1 MKPTDDRSILDKFRK
16 ILLAILALG
25 MAGTLTELLLLE
37 HTEDLVQWV
46 PMILLG
52 AAGAVL
58 IWQSVSESSA
68 SLQLMRWLMCGFVAA
83 GVAGVYFHF
92 RGSAEFKLESQPNLA
107 GMALFWQA
115 IRAKTPPFLAPG
127 AMVQLGLLGL
137 LYVYKHPLLK
147 QRKEEGD

>member
-1 MKPTDDRSILDKFRK
+1 MNSTDDRFLLNKFRK
-16 ILLAILALG
+16 ILLVILVLG
-25 MAGTLTELLLLE
+25 IAGTLTELVLLK

-58 IWQSVSESSA
+58 IWHGASEGAA
-68 SLQLMRWLMCGFVAA
+68 SLRLIRWLMYGFVAA
-83 GVAGVYFHF
+83 GMAGIYFHF

-107 GMALFWQA
+107 GMSLFWQA
-115 IRAKTPPFLAPG
+115 ISAKTPPFLAPG

-137 LYVYKHPLLK
+137 LYSYKHPLLK

>member
-1 MKPTDDRSILDKFRK
+1 
-16 ILLAILALG
+16 
-25 MAGTLTELLLLE
+25 LLE